1 MRVPHLFVVFLF
13 VLGACNSQ
21 PLADEIM
28 QEMDYRQE
36 MRDLIKSLSA
46 YAKSQNPDFLIVP
59 QNGISL
65 VTLDGE
71 PDGPPA
77 FSYLEGI
84 DGCGQES
91 LFYGYRNDNRATPSR
106 VSRYTIEFLDIAKA
120 AGKTILVTDYAESE
134 EKILDSYEQ
143 NKALGYLSFGAVSR
157 ELDVIPTYPQPVF
170 EQNDGEI
177 HTLEDSANFLYLLN
191 YGNYVDKEALI
202 RALENSN
209 HDLII
214 MDLFFGNT
222 VLTPEDLDR
231 IRRKP
236 QGGVRKLICYFSIG
250 EAEDYRYY
258 WQAGWN
264 STPPSWMHEEN
275 PDWPGNY
282 KVRYWD
288 PEWQNL
294 LFGGESSYL
303 DRILTA
309 GFDGIYL
316 DIVDAFEY
324 FESL

>member
-1 MRVPHLFVVFLF
+1 
-13 VLGACNSQ
+13 
-21 PLADEIM
+21 
-28 QEMDYRQE
+28 MDYRQQ
-36 MRDLIKSLSA
+36 MRNLIISLSE

-71 PDGPPA
+71 PGGPPA
-77 FSYLEGI
+77 FSYLEAI

-106 VSRYTIEFLDIAKA
+106 VSRYTIEFLDVAKA
-120 AGKTILVTDYAESE
+120 AGKSILVTDYAESE
-134 EKILDSYEQ
+134 AKILDSHEQ
-143 NKALGYLSFGAVSR
+143 NRALDYLSFGAVSR
-157 ELDVIPTYPQPVF
+157 ELDVIPSYPQPIF
-170 EQNDGEI
+170 DQNNREI
-177 HTLEDSANFLYLLN
+177 RDLEDAANFLYLLN
-191 YGNYVDKEALI
+191 YGNFVDKEALI
-202 RALENSN
+202 RVLEITDY
-209 HDLII
+209 DLII
-214 MDLFFGNT
+214 MDLFFGPAE
-222 VLTPEDLDR
+222 LSPDDLDR
-231 IRRKP
+231 IRSKP

-264 STPPSWMHEEN
+264 SAPPSWMHSEN

-288 PEWQNL
+288 PEWQQL

-303 DRILTA
+303 DRILSA
-309 GFDGIYL
+309 GFDGVYL

-324 FESL
+324 FEGL